1 MNNFEQPLDIETLL
15 AGYVLGDLTPAETEY
30 LQQHLK
36 SHPELEAEVNSLQ
49 ATLALLPLSLPESL
63 PPQNMRSRI
72 LQAAANESQ
81 TLPQTE
87 TQTFPAFTF
96 TPKNYYPQR
105 LILAIAASITA
116 ILLGGLGWQNYSL
129 RQQLASANQENN
141 SLREQMQASHS
152 NLSSYQQV
160 VEMLNQ
166 PNNRFLT
173 LKGMSPQIPASGS
186 LVITPESQAAFLTIQ
201 NLASLPKGKVY
212 RMWAFVENQKVD
224 CATFTPDSQGKVM
237 LKIPIANWQNT
248 TSVIVTIE
256 PEQGITYPTGKKVMK
271 GTQSI

>member
-72 LQAAANESQ
+72 LQAAVNESP

-87 TQTFPAFTF
+87 TQISQKSTFSPQ
-96 TPKNYYPQR
+96 NYYPQR
-105 LILAIAASITA
+105 LILATTASITA
-116 ILLGGLGWQNYSL
+116 VLLGGLGWQNYSL
-129 RQQLASANQENN
+129 RQQLASATQEKN
-141 SLREQMQASHS
+141 SLQSQMQASQS
-152 NLSSYQQV
+152 NLSTYQQV

-173 LKGMSPQIPASGS
+173 LKGMSPQVPASGS
-186 LVITPESQAAFLTIQ
+186 LVITPESQAAFLTLQ
-201 NLASLPKGKVY
+201 NLTPLPQGKVY
-212 RMWAFVENQKVD
+212 RMWAFVENKKVD

-237 LKIPIANWQNT
+237 LKIPIANWENT
-248 TSVIVTIE
+248 TSVMITIE
-256 PEQGITYPTGKKVMK
+256 PKQGITYPTGEKVMK